1 MTMIYKN
8 ETFGNNL
15 VPKPAKEIILEIE
28 LNGKIR
34 FDILLYTIYNHY
46 NISYKIVNAHIE
58 YLNGNNFGNVK
69 LLLKI
74 TDEEIDKI
82 ENYLGEYKLMSCKIP
97 VLQQTK
103 EAS

>member
-1 MTMIYKN
+1 MIYKQ
-8 ETFGNNL
+8 ETNAQSFVSRL
-15 VPKPAKEIILEIE
+15 TKEIILEIE

-34 FDILLYTIYNHY
+34 FDVLLYTIYNHY

-69 LLLKI
+69 LLLTI
-74 TDEEIDKI
+74 SQEELLKI
-82 ENYLGEYKLMSCKIP
+82 ESYLAQYKLLSSRIDVMQK
-97 VLQQTK
+97 K

>member
-1 MTMIYKN
+1 MIYKQ
-8 ETFGNNL
+8 ETNAQSF
-15 VPKPAKEIILEIE
+15 VPRLTKEIILEIE

-34 FDILLYTIYNHY
+34 FDVLLYTIYNHY

-69 LLLKI
+69 LLLTI
-74 TDEEIDKI
+74 SQEELLKI
-82 ENYLGEYKLMSCKIP
+82 ESYLAQYKLLSSRID
-97 VLQQTK
+97 VLQKK

>member
-1 MTMIYKN
+1 MIYKQ
-8 ETFGNNL
+8 ETTNNAFFAT
-15 VPKPAKEIILEIE
+15 PKKEIILEIE

-74 TDEEIDKI
+74 TQEEIIKI
-82 ENYLGEYKLMSCKIP
+82 ENYLAQYKLLSSKID
-97 VLQQTK
+97 VLQKK